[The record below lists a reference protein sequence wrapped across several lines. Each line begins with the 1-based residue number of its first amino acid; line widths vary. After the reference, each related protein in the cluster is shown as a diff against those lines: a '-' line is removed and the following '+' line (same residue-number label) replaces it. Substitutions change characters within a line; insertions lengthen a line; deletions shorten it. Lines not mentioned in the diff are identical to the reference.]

1 MVAVGLSA
9 AAVGASVADSV
20 VFIVEFTVASV
31 GTSVVLTPVEFPASV
46 PLGSGVAELIGSPLA
61 GVALME
67 ELPTGSVAPCAR
79 RPHMTVNIRGKKHHW
94 MEVISSKEP

>member
-31 GTSVVLTPVEFPASV
+31 GTSVVLTPVEFTASV
-46 PLGSGVAELIGSPLA
+46 PLGAGVTELIGSPLA

-79 RPHMTVNIRGKKHHW
+79 RPHMTVNIRGKKQHW